1 MSKSKIQGF
10 VDRQTKIYLDHLIPI
25 IRDQAGHQ
33 DYSFD
38 DAIDYLIDKLNGMRD
53 DE

>member
-25 IRDQAGHQ
+25 IRKQAGHETF
-33 DYSFD
+33 SFD
-38 DAIDYLIDKLNGMRD
+38 DVINYLIKQLNEMRD
-53 DE
+53 K

>member
-1 MSKSKIQGF
+1 MNKKIQGF

-25 IRDQAGHQ
+25 IRNQAGHQ
-33 DYSFD
+33 DYSWD

-53 DE
+53 K